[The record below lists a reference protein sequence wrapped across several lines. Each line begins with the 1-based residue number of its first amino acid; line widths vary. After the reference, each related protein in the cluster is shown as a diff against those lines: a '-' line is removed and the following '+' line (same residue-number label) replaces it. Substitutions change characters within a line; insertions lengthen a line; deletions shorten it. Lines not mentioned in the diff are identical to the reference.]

1 LNSPHGTDTPEALAQ
16 KLVDEGK
23 IDEAKSILEEDFI
36 PQVQNL
42 SGIHITPE
50 AADILIKSAEYILSS
65 L

>member
-1 LNSPHGTDTPEALAQ
+1 MV
-16 KLVDEGK
+16 KK
-23 IDEAKSILEEDFI
+23 EAKTVLADEFI

-50 AADILIKSAEYILSS
+50 VADVLIRLAEYILSQ